1 MISNE
6 YPIGISQDTHRSF
19 TLFVN
24 EIDLI
29 EDIKNASPD
38 AVEKMADKDREA
50 RQTTVWA
57 CALSL
62 PNTMNDSQSHGWDN
76 SESFISTAVKAAG
89 SGIASAA
96 LVGATGGLGKLGKLG
111 KAAGAG
117 LQKSGGFNA
126 ASVVKEVS
134 HKIGNRQPIVNPM
147 YWQEYRGSDPRTFN
161 FTWDLIPNSKQESE
175 QILQILKKLKQYSSP
190 KLTALELGLLSPYTF
205 DVTIANGHIDDI
217 MKLKNL
223 AIRNVSINYVADG
236 AVQFHHDGAP
246 KHISL
251 SIQFVELRT
260 ITADDYDGSG
270 VGGLHGGMWDS
281 LAVKAVGSI
290 KGLFDR

>member
-38 AVEKMADKDREA
+38 AVEKMADKEREA
-50 RQTTVWA
+50 RQTTIWA

-96 LVGATGGLGKLGKLG
+96 SG

-117 LQKSGGFNA
+117 LQKSGGFNV

-147 YWQEYRGSDPRTFN
+147 YWQEYKGSDPRTFN

-205 DVTIANGHIDDI
+205 DVTVANGHIDDI
-217 MKLKNL
+217 MKLKSL

-260 ITADDYDGSG
+260 ITADDYDGTG
-270 VGGLHGGMWDS
+270 VSGLHGNKWDS
-281 LAVKAVGSI
+281 LVVNAVGWG
-290 KGLFDR
+290 KGLFNR